1 MTASEPS
8 PGAVLPSLPGGVAPL
23 AGDVAPG
30 GAVDG
35 VDGVLFDVDDTLV
48 DTRGAFALAID
59 AVCAVYLPH
68 LPVERYG
75 EVLALWRSDPHG
87 WYRAYTRGEL
97 TFDGQRMLR
106 ANELQETFGGVVLD
120 EDGYAAW
127 KTVFWGTFEESW
139 RAHDD
144 AAPVLARLAAAGV
157 KVGALS
163 NASVALQTD
172 KLTRSGL
179 SDVPMLVG
187 VDTLG
192 FGKPDPRVFVEACA
206 RLGTDPART
215 VYVGDEL
222 DVDARA
228 AAAAGLTGV
237 WIDRPGTRRGGPHE
251 EDPEAARAVG
261 VHVVAT
267 LDEVGDLVL
276 AGR

>member
-1 MTASEPS
+1 MSTPEATLPD
-8 PGAVLPSLPGGVAPL
+8 GAPH
-23 AGDVAPG
+23 PG
-30 GAVDG
+30 GAAHPG
-35 VDGVLFDVDDTLV
+35 GGAAPGAVDGVLFDVDDTLV

-106 ANELQETFGGVVLD
+106 ANELQETFGGAVLD
-120 EDGYAAW
+120 EDGYAGW
-127 KTVFWGTFEESW
+127 RSVFWGTFEEGW

-144 AAPVLARLAAAGV
+144 AAPVLKRLAAAGV
-157 KVGALS
+157 RVGALS
-163 NASVALQTD
+163 NAAVELQTD
-172 KLTRSGL
+172 KLSRSGL
-179 SDVPMLVG
+179 SEVPMLVG

-237 WIDRPGTRRGGPHE
+237 WIDRPGTRRGGPAE
-251 EDPEAARAVG
+251 EDPEAARAAG
-261 VHVVAT
+261 VHVVAS

-276 AGR
+276 DGR

>member
-1 MTASEPS
+1 MSTPEPFL
-8 PGAVLPSLPGGVAPL
+8 PDGAAHPGGGA
-23 AGDVAPG
+23 APG
-30 GAVDG
+30 GA

-48 DTRGAFALAID
+48 DTRGAFSLAID

-106 ANELQETFGGVVLD
+106 ANELQETFGGAVLA
-120 EDGYAAW
+120 EDGYAGW
-127 KTVFWGTFEESW
+127 RSVFWGTFEEGW

-144 AAPVLARLAAAGV
+144 AAPVLKRLAAAGV
-157 KVGALS
+157 RVGALS
-163 NASVALQTD
+163 NAAVALQTD
-172 KLTRSGL
+172 KLSRSGL
-179 SDVPMLVG
+179 SEVPMLVG

-237 WIDRPGTRRGGPHE
+237 WIDRPGTRRGGPAE
-251 EDPEAARAVG
+251 EDPEAARAAG
-261 VHVVAT
+261 VHVVAS

-276 AGR
+276 DGR